1 MAELSVRVRLVEG
14 SLSLA
19 TSRGHSVTI
28 DRPHDKG
35 GTDQGFLG
43 GELVLAGEGGC
54 FLSNLVAAARARS
67 IDLRRAEVTVR
78 GVQADNPPR
87 FAEVVVA
94 VQIEADA
101 PVAEIDKLLTI
112 AERSCIASNTLR
124 SGTALSVRRATGEM
138 G

>member
-1 MAELSVRVRLVEG
+1 MAELEVRVQLVEG

-19 TSRGHSVTI
+19 TCRGHSVTI
-28 DRPHDKG
+28 DRPRDKG

-78 GVQADNPPR
+78 GTQADNPPH
-87 FAEVVVA
+87 FAAVEVA
-94 VQIEADA
+94 VRIDADA
-101 PVAEIDKLLTI
+101 PAAEIDKLLQI
-112 AERSCIASNTLR
+112 AGRSCIASNTLR
-124 SGTALSVRRATGEM
+124 SGTVLSICRETGDAR
-138 G
+138 